1 MPESAHRSASS
12 IEVSEESADGLDVL
26 DEQYIT
32 IDGEK
37 FPETSDTTFAWSKCR
52 VHKRGIPI
60 SAWAE
65 IVL

>member
-1 MPESAHRSASS
+1 MVTKEVFD

-37 FPETSDTTFAWSKCR
+37 FPVFDEETEDGYWYN
-52 VHKRGIPI
+52 G
-60 SAWAE
+60 
-65 IVL
+65 